1 MGETSDADVDFL
13 VGDTNPSAGVKE
25 VAEDLLGASI
35 LVAHESASQVSIKS
49 VGDEGQHDVQIDLNG
64 NG

>member
-13 VGDTNPSAGVKE
+13 VGDTNPSTGVKE
-25 VAEDLLGASI
+25 VAEDLFGLS
-35 LVAHESASQVSIKS
+35 LLMAHEMASQISIES
-49 VGDEGQHDVQIDLNG
+49 VGEESQHDVQIDLNG